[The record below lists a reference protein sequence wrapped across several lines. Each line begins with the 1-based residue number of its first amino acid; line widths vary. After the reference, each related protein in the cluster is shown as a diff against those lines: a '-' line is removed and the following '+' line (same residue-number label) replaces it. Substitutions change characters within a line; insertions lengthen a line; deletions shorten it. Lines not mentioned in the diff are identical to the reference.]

1 MRVLAVDDERP
12 ALEDL
17 ARMLRS
23 LPAVTGVE
31 CALSGAEALRKLGE
45 GAFDAVFLDVRMP
58 GLDGLELGRV
68 LRRFERPP
76 PVVFVSAYESGA
88 VGAFEVQALDYLMKP
103 VSRARL
109 REAIERVQADRGQ
122 AAEGDEVVPVAAGR
136 GGRTRLV
143 RRESIFFLEAKGD
156 YVRIVTE
163 DGRFLTR
170 ARISELEQR
179 WQDHAFVRVHRG
191 YVANMRRAV
200 EIRPL
205 LNGTARLVFPGGLE
219 VPVARRK
226 VNELRRRLAV

>member
-1 MRVLAVDDERP
+1 MLAVDDEPP
-12 ALEDL
+12 ALDDL
-17 ARMLRS
+17 ARMLRG
-23 LPAVTGVE
+23 LPAVSTVD
-31 CALSGAEALRKLGE
+31 CATSGPEALRKLGE
-45 GAFDAVFLDVRMP
+45 QPFDAVFLDVRMP

-88 VGAFEVQALDYLMKP
+88 VGAFELQALDYLMKP

-109 REAIERVQADRGQ
+109 QEAVERVREAT
-122 AAEGDEVVPVAAGR
+122 GDDEDVVPVAAGR
-136 GGRTRLV
+136 GRTRLV

-156 YVRIVTE
+156 YVRIVCE

-170 ARISELEQR
+170 ARISDIEQR
-179 WQDHAFVRVHRG
+179 WERHGFVRVHRG

-200 EIRPL
+200 EVRPR
-205 LNGTARLVFPGGLE
+205 LNGTAVLAFPDDLE

-226 VNELRRRLAV
+226 VNDLRRRLTV

>member
-1 MRVLAVDDERP
+1 MRALAVDDERP
-12 ALEDL
+12 ALDDL

-23 LPAVTGVE
+23 LPSVSQVD
-31 CALSGAEALRKLGE
+31 CAASGPEALHMLTE
-45 GAFDAVFLDVRMP
+45 HAYDVVFLDVRMP

-68 LRRFERPP
+68 LRRFEQPP

-109 REAIERVQADRGQ
+109 EEAVARVREALPED
-122 AAEGDEVVPVAAGR
+122 DVVPVAAGR
-136 GGRTRLV
+136 GRTRLV
-143 RRESIFFLEAKGD
+143 RRDAIFYLEAKGD
-156 YVRIVTE
+156 YVRIVAE

-170 ARISELEQR
+170 ARISDLERR
-179 WQDHAFVRVHRG
+179 WERHGFVRVHRG
-191 YVANMRRAV
+191 YVANVRRAV

-205 LNGTARLVFPGGLE
+205 LNGTAVLAFPGELE

-226 VNELRRRLAV
+226 VNELRRRLTV